1 MRRSTPADAARPA
14 HEPEREHAA
23 RAARGTQGSAQ
34 RFTQGSAP
42 GFAQTPLPRSR
53 PHRRIA
59 TAVAVGTAVILALTA
74 CAPRA
79 SYDGGRGTAR
89 DVGVQLFQW
98 NWDSIAT
105 ECSDV
110 LGPAGVGWVLTSPPQ
125 EHITGSAWWT
135 AYQPVSYRIESR
147 LGTRDQFASMVSTCH
162 AAGVKV
168 VADAVINH
176 MTGQDAPG
184 TGWSPAET
192 TGSSYDHYDYPGLY
206 SDANGDFHHCGLS
219 PSDDIGDYSSQGE
232 VQTCELVNLADLAT
246 ETDHVR
252 STIAGYL
259 NDLMSLGVDGFR
271 IDAAKHIPADDIAAI
286 LTKVNGDPFIVQE
299 VIRGDGE
306 PIQPEQYLDNGDVFE
321 FGYATQ
327 LQTWL
332 TTGQLGNVSHIDG
345 YGFVD
350 SAVARTFVENH
361 DTERNHS
368 TLSYR
373 DGARDQLATILT
385 LAIPYGSPV
394 LYSGYAFTAANE
406 GLPQDADGRVTDV
419 ACVSDPG
426 PVQPGADVTQPTV
439 STARRY
445 LDGEWICQ
453 HRWPATLAMVQW
465 RAAVSDAPVTD
476 EVSDG
481 TTYAFGR
488 GDRGFIAF
496 NASGLPITQTFATSL
511 AAGSYLDVIGGGSF
525 TVAADGSVTVTIAP
539 WSAVALQADTSEG

>member
-1 MRRSTPADAARPA
+1 MGCRVI
-14 HEPEREHAA
+14 
-23 RAARGTQGSAQ
+23 GG
-34 RFTQGSAP
+34 
-42 GFAQTPLPRSR
+42 
-53 PHRRIA
+53 I
-59 TAVAVGTAVILALTA
+59 AVGVGVILAITA
-74 CAPRA
+74 CAPSA
-79 SYDGGRGTAR
+79 NYDGGRGTAH

-98 NWDSIAT
+98 NWDSIAK
-105 ECSDV
+105 ECTDT
-110 LGPAGVGWVLTSPPQ
+110 LGPAGIAWVLTSPPQ

-162 AAGVKV
+162 TAGVKV

-176 MTGQDAPG
+176 MTGQDAQG
-184 TGWSPAET
+184 VGWAPADKAGSP
-192 TGSSYDHYDYPGLY
+192 YDHYDYPGLY

-259 NDLMSLGVDGFR
+259 NDLIGLGVDGFR
-271 IDAAKHIPADDIAAI
+271 IDAAKHIPAEDIAAI
-286 LTKVNGDPFIVQE
+286 LAKVNGDPFIVQE

-306 PIQPEQYLDNGDVFE
+306 PIQPEQYLGNGDVFE

-327 LQTWL
+327 LLTWL
-332 TTGQLGNVSHIDG
+332 TTGQLGNVGNIEG
-345 YGFVD
+345 YGFVESD
-350 SAVARTFVENH
+350 KARTFVENH

-394 LYSGYAFTAANE
+394 LYSGYSFTAANE

-419 ACVSDPG
+419 QCVSDPG
-426 PVQPGADVTQPTV
+426 PLQPGADLTAPTV

-453 HRWPATLAMVQW
+453 HRWPATLAMVAW
-465 RAAVSDAPVTD
+465 RAAVAGQPVTHA
-476 EVSDG
+476 VSDD

-496 NASGLPITQTFATSL
+496 NASGLPITHTFATSL
-511 AAGSYLDVIGGGSF
+511 AAGSYSDVIGGNSV
-525 TVAADGSVTVTIAP
+525 TVAADGSVTMTVAP